1 MIKAR
6 PLLTTA
12 DKTNYKRAEVR
23 AGDAAHSRSIRQARA
38 AFLAMPEKKR
48 LERLADVIALLQ
60 REKASGRVQP
70 SPLWLQAGPV
80 FGIDVEAL

>member
-1 MIKAR
+1 MIKAHS
-6 PLLTTA
+6 LLTVA
-12 DKTNYKRAEVR
+12 GKTDYKRAEVR
-23 AGDAAHSRSIRQARA
+23 AGDAAQSWSIRQARE

-48 LERLADVIALLQ
+48 LERLADVIELLR